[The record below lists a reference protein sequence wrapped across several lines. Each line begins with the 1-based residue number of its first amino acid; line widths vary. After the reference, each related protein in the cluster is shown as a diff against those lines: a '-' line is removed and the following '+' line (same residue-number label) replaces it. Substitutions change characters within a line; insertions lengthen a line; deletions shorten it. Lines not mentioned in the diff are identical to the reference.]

1 MAPAVSRLR
10 VMTYNVH
17 RCVGPDGHDSNVE
30 VAQVCMDAQA
40 DIIAL
45 QELDAPPTDEAEG
58 AHHARDLA
66 SQLGMNLLF
75 CRTFRRGVGFY
86 GHALLS
92 RYPIEL
98 VKVTTFASPRA
109 DAEPRGAIWARAAL
123 ASGRTVDIIS
133 THLGVHRDERGL
145 QSRELAGGGWLGSAD
160 LRTPHLLCGD
170 LNALPHAT
178 TYRRFAAKL
187 RDAQRSLRGHR
198 PRPTFPSRLP
208 VLRLDH
214 VFLSKGL
221 AVRAVR
227 VPWSSVSRRASDHL
241 PLIVDLELRGGAA

>member
-1 MAPAVSRLR
+1 
-10 VMTYNVH
+10 MTYNVH
-17 RCVGPDGHDSNVE
+17 RCVGPGGQDSNAE
-30 VAQVCMDAQA
+30 VAQVCKDAQA

-45 QELDAPPTDEAEG
+45 QELDAPETDEAEG

-66 SQLGMNLLF
+66 SQLGMKLLF

-92 RYPIEL
+92 RHELEL
-98 VKVTTFASPRA
+98 VKVTTFASPHA
-109 DAEPRGAIWARAAL
+109 DAEPRGAIWARATL

-133 THLGVHRDERGL
+133 THLGVHRDERGT
-145 QSRELAGGGWLGSAD
+145 QSRELAGNGWLGSDA
-160 LRTPHLLCGD
+160 LKTPHLLCGD
-170 LNALPHAT
+170 LNAVPHAM

-214 VFLSKGL
+214 VFVSDDLV
-221 AVRAVR
+221 VRAVR
-227 VPWSSVSRRASDHL
+227 VPWNGVSRRASDHL
-241 PLIVDLELRGGAA
+241 PLIIDLELRAAGKPGTDA